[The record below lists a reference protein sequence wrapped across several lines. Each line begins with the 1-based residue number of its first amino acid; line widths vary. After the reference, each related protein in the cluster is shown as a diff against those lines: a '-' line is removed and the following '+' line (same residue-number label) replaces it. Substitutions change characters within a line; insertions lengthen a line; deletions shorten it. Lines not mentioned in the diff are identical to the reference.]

1 MRITNLVAG
10 LFATAIT
17 LGFAANASAMPGAG
31 GDKAM
36 DAAIQTFQRCDK
48 NQDDSLDKKEFGS
61 CFSGM
66 KEEAFDAI
74 DTDRD
79 GKISRPEW
87 QAFSISHSMG
97 REGQGSGMPP
107 AASTAPETPRQGLPL
122 VTPPNES
129 KDKQ

>member
-1 MRITNLVAG
+1 MRITNTVPGLVSAAA
-10 LFATAIT
+10 LS
-17 LGFAANASAMPGAG
+17 LCLAANASAMPGTG
-31 GDKAM
+31 GDNAM
-36 DAAIQTFQRCDK
+36 DAAIQSFNRCDRNK
-48 NQDDSLDKKEFGS
+48 DDSLDKKEFGS

-107 AASTAPETPRQGLPL
+107 AASTAPGAPEPGLPL
-122 VTPPNES
+122 VTPPGEAN
-129 KDKQ
+129 